1 MSEEKRETKE
11 ALLGEL
17 ESIKDLLSEDEWD
30 DIPVLNDAIS
40 APSSAVA
47 DESPDDVAADA
58 GRPNASSPS
67 VEHQLDLMGA
77 AAEDIAAFPED
88 DSDSL
93 SDPIATE
100 STSTSGLPPV
110 DDFNLAAAHIDTP
123 PASDS
128 FGGAP
133 IADAPTARSTQ
144 PHGLDANQ
152 STDIDAAVDKLDLD
166 LSLDYDDEENLLLDQ
181 GFEETSDFSAPN
193 YGDPT
198 SNHPATDGDEL
209 EETFD
214 HANAADKEF
223 DSSDLD
229 LDLDLDLGESEPESL
244 QQTPSESGEQT
255 DGLSSTTE
263 HETPV
268 ANLDGEYLANLS
280 EEPSTGADDTSSA
293 EEPFTGLNQEPLAG
307 LDEEPLAGFDEEPL
321 AAFDETPLA
330 DLNEEP
336 SAGLHEEPSTDL
348 NEELSADLDDEPLAG
363 LHEEPSTDLDG
374 EPSADLDEEISVD
387 LDEEPS
393 AGLIEKSSANLNEE
407 PSAGLHE
414 EPAADLLAT
423 DETTTPDIAE
433 LVHDLEALDQSM
445 MDVDINITDEASSA
459 AEDHSE
465 SDKANTNE
473 DSALVSED
481 LDSAEIP
488 VEDSNTPEIIE
499 NSEFAKATP
508 SEVEEYQHDAFAH
521 LAAGEEPLSPFGPA
535 GISAIASLS
544 KDYPQHSHD
553 GDSSVNISQTDPN
566 LPPGVLPG
574 QQSLFSGEAKNA
586 KSHQGTGHSRAER
599 PTKASGENPFL
610 PKHIRD
616 RLHTNKALVDII
628 KESPLPPPTA
638 TRPLSNQIH
647 ESVKQQLPPEL
658 SAERLHDMVEEVMA
672 LYMPRI
678 EAELRERLL
687 NEIKLIEPST
697 DSNEEVTLEAPTA
710 EEQNLGHDTGADS
723 DQ

>member
-47 DESPDDVAADA
+47 DESPDDVAADTA
-58 GRPNASSPS
+58 TTAEKPNTSSPS

-88 DSDSL
+88 NSDSL

-100 STSTSGLPPV
+100 STSTSDVPPIIAPV
-110 DDFNLAAAHIDTP
+110 DDDFNLAAAHIDTP

-144 PHGLDANQ
+144 PRGLDASQ

-181 GFEETSDFSAPN
+181 GFEESSDFSAPN

-198 SNHPATDGDEL
+198 SNHLATDGDEL

-244 QQTPSESGEQT
+244 LQTPSESGEQT

-263 HETPV
+263 YETPV
-268 ANLDGEYLANLS
+268 ANLDGEHLANLS

-293 EEPFTGLNQEPLAG
+293 EEPFTGLNQEPLADLNEKPLVG
-307 LDEEPLAGFDEEPL
+307 LDEE
-321 AAFDETPLA
+321 PLA

-336 SAGLHEEPSTDL
+336 SA
-348 NEELSADLDDEPLAG
+348 AFDE
-363 LHEEPSTDLDG
+363 
-374 EPSADLDEEISVD
+374 EPSADLHEELSAD

-393 AGLIEKSSANLNEE
+393 AGLNEKPSANLNEEPSAGLHDE

-423 DETTTPDIAE
+423 DETATPDIAE

-459 AEDHSE
+459 ADDHSE
-465 SDKANTNE
+465 SDTANTSE

-586 KSHQGTGHSRAER
+586 KSHQGTSHSRAER

-697 DSNEEVTLEAPTA
+697 DSNEEVTLETPTA

-723 DQ
+723 D